1 MPSCGRHG
9 CAAAVPG
16 TGDDSLGWRQGQ
28 PAGGATEA
36 VGGLGADAVCLGA
49 VPTTVAVLG
58 GSVQKMRA
66 RGRTRE
72 TIVACEMQPPGESSQ
87 TAAAASGG
95 DKSAGTAAESHLA
108 PAGRCDRRTVMTP
121 YPEVGMRRS
130 VWIAEQARVEQE
142 LRASVVGMDTVSGEK
157 EEDSERDQAR
167 EETLE
172 TERDCDSGDVSLGEE
187 GGIP

>member
-1 MPSCGRHG
+1 
-9 CAAAVPG
+9 
-16 TGDDSLGWRQGQ
+16 
-28 PAGGATEA
+28 
-36 VGGLGADAVCLGA
+36 
-49 VPTTVAVLG
+49 
-58 GSVQKMRA
+58 
-66 RGRTRE
+66 
-72 TIVACEMQPPGESSQ
+72 
-87 TAAAASGG
+87 
-95 DKSAGTAAESHLA
+95 
-108 PAGRCDRRTVMTP
+108 MTP

-172 TERDCDSGDVSLGEE
+172 TEWDCDSGDVSLGEE